1 MDNTGISVLSVKSR
15 IEMVQTDSVSI
26 EDNLVITGSVV
37 YVSIK
42 LLLISKDLKYIR

>member
-1 MDNTGISVLSVKSR
+1 
-15 IEMVQTDSVSI
+15 MVQAESVSI

-42 LLLISKDLKYIR
+42 QVLLIGKDLKCIR